1 MFGWRDAV
9 NLRSSPPGLR
19 SRPVRWLSGCAMAA
33 LLLVSGCSQEFGP
46 QARQPRAAS
55 LTDVR
60 EKIDLIKHD
69 SCFTGNPRDKYPS
82 CGGRYLTELHNA
94 VQGARKEAEKTPIG
108 DRIRPA
114 VGAVTASI
122 NDFRSSS
129 CDTDAGPPEQCGNAL
144 RTMNANLDRL
154 SKELE
159 SGT

>member
-9 NLRSSPPGLR
+9 KLRSSAPGFR
-19 SRPVRWLSGCAMAA
+19 YRPVSWLAASAMAA

-46 QARQPRAAS
+46 QARQPQGAS

-94 VQGARKEAEKTPIG
+94 VQSARSEAEKTPVG

-114 VGAVTASI
+114 VAAVTASI
-122 NDFRSSS
+122 NDFRGSS
-129 CDTDAGPPEQCGNAL
+129 CDTDVGPPEQCGSAL
-144 RTMNANLDRL
+144 HTMNVNLDRL
-154 SKELE
+154 GKELE
-159 SGT
+159 SGA